1 MRAARVDA
9 NQKKIVAAL
18 RGYGCAVQHLHEVGR
33 GCPDLVIGCRTRDG
47 FLRVGFVEIKDGS
60 KPPSARKK
68 TPDQIKWWDEWQGAP
83 MALVTDVDGALR
95 FARLLAFEPEKA
107 CVTTSTAT
115 TTS

>member
-1 MRAARVDA
+1 MRAARVDK
-9 NQKKIVAAL
+9 NQADIVKAL

-115 TTS
+115 TT